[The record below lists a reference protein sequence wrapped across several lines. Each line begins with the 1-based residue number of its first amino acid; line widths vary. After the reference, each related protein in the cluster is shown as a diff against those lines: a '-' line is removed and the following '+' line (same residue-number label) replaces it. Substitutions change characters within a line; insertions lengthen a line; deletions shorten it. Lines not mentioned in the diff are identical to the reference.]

1 MKTLAYLLPL
11 IIVIHTLIGCAQ
23 SSKDLPA
30 EEVETV
36 TQTTAVETVPSTT
49 KKPAETAPTEAS
61 KPVENTAPKAEKAV
75 EIPQDEKP
83 DQTVPTD
90 TSEQVAVVTTEKGKF
105 IIEFYV
111 ESAPVAVENFKKL
124 INLKFYDG
132 LIFHRIENYPGLNI
146 VQGGC
151 PRGDGFGGP
160 GWTIVDEYTN
170 PNQRKHLRGTV
181 AMARANIP
189 NSAGSQFYICL
200 KPQPHLD
207 GQYTTFGSVIQ
218 GMDVVDRLKIGDV
231 MTTIRLEA
239 KSKYVKAAE
248 N

>member
-1 MKTLAYLLPL
+1 MKTLTYLLPF
-11 IIVIHTLIGCAQ
+11 IIVLLTITGCANLPSGAEKELNGQ
-23 SSKDLPA
+23 VDTPSGGGEISK
-30 EEVETV
+30 EQVETPP
-36 TQTTAVETVPSTT
+36 E
-49 KKPAETAPTEAS
+49 E
-61 KPVENTAPKAEKAV
+61 
-75 EIPQDEKP
+75 
-83 DQTVPTD
+83 
-90 TSEQVAVVTTEKGKF
+90 VAVVKTEKGT
-105 IIEFYV
+105 IVIEFYP

-132 LIFHRIENYPGLNI
+132 IIFHRIVNDPGLNI

-151 PRGDGFGGP
+151 PNGDGTGGP

-170 PNQRKHLRGTV
+170 ANQRKHMRGTV
-181 AMARANIP
+181 AMARASIP

-207 GQYTTFGSVIQ
+207 GQYTTFGGVIQ
-218 GMDVVDRLKIGDV
+218 GMEIVDNLVIGDV
-231 MTTIRLEA
+231 ITQIRLEA

>member
-1 MKTLAYLLPL
+1 MKTSTYLLPL
-11 IIVIHTLIGCAQ
+11 IAVLLTIISCATPKNEQ
-23 SSKDLPA
+23 PT
-30 EEVETV
+30 EQE
-36 TQTTAVETVPSTT
+36 TTAVEQETT
-49 KKPAETAPTEAS
+49 TTTEQEPTAIEQE
-61 KPVENTAPKAEKAV
+61 PVT
-75 EIPQDEKP
+75 
-83 DQTVPTD
+83 TT
-90 TSEQVAVVTTEKGKF
+90 EQVAVITTEKGT
-105 IIEFYV
+105 IVIEFYT

-124 INLKFYDG
+124 INQKFYDG

-151 PRGDGFGGP
+151 PNGDGFGGP

-170 PNQRKHLRGTV
+170 PNQRKHIRGTI
-181 AMARANIP
+181 AMARSQFP

-207 GQYTTFGSVIQ
+207 GQYTTFGGVIK
-218 GMDVVDRLKIGDV
+218 GMEIVDTLVVGDT

-239 KSKYVKAAE
+239 KSNYVKATE